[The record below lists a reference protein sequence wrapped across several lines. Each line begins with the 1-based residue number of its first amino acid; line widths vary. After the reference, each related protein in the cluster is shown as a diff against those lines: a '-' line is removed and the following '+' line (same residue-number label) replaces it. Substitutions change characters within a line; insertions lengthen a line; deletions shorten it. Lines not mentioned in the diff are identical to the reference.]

1 MSIAMTAI
9 PSIACLGV
17 IGKNN
22 NPLHMTLFPS
32 APLNTPILDPLQASL
47 LLSSTLDIFEHRLGR
62 SGSVHA
68 AGTSSSAVSAPVQVS
83 GDLGLLHAHDDR
95 IAAYGFETNTGIKF
109 VAIIDMRGRIIP
121 SESLPP
127 ALAGPKN
134 AAVMDGAMAGAPGLS
149 VVGLREQDLKPVWKA
164 MGSAY
169 VRLLQNPFFEPDAV
183 ATGSRHRGRD
193 GITSPA
199 FTKEMKRLGE
209 RWVPGIAS
217 L

>member
-1 MSIAMTAI
+1 
-9 PSIACLGV
+9 
-17 IGKNN
+17 
-22 NPLHMTLFPS
+22 MTLFPS
-32 APLNTPILDPLQASL
+32 APLNTPVLDPLQASL
-47 LLSSTLDIFEHRLGR
+47 LLSSTLDIFEYRLGH
-62 SGSVHA
+62 SGSAHA
-68 AGTSSSAVSAPVQVS
+68 AGNTSSSAAAASAPVQVS

-95 IAAYGFETNTGIKF
+95 LAAYGFETNTGIKF
-109 VAIIDMRGRIIP
+109 VAIVDMRGRIIP

-127 ALAGPKN
+127 SLAGPKN

-149 VVGLREQDLKPVWKA
+149 VVGLREQDLKPIWKA

-183 ATGSRHRGRD
+183 ATGSRARGRH

-209 RWVPGIAS
+209 RWVPGTAS